1 MLIFSPLKRLSATA
15 ALLLMALLSL
25 PFSWAFARAPYES
38 TYVPRS
44 AESVLIRGAT
54 VLTGTGQRLE
64 NTDVHLTGGRISA
77 IGRSL
82 PIQNAR
88 TVDAR
93 GRWLTPGII
102 DVHSHLG
109 DYPAPG
115 LVATQNGNEMTGPD
129 ASHVWAEHS
138 VWPQDPQFPL
148 ALAGGVTT
156 LQILPG
162 SGNLFGGR
170 GVTLKNVPAR
180 TVQEM
185 KFPGAKQALKM
196 ACGENPKRTYGSRNQ
211 KPATSMGNI
220 AGFRA
225 AWARARHALEKE
237 EARLKKVALAAEDGD
252 RSEEVS
258 VAPERD
264 LGLETLIGV
273 LKGEILVHNH
283 CYRADEMAWMI
294 DVAQEF
300 DYRISAFH
308 HAVESYK
315 IADRL
320 AEEQICSAMWADW
333 WGFKLE
339 ALDGISENVAL
350 VDAGGACAIVHSD
363 DPTGI
368 QHLNQEAAKAMAAA
382 NRQGMVVDESRAIGW
397 ITLNPARALEIDE
410 ETGSIEVGKAAD
422 LVLWSSN
429 PFSVYAQADQVYIDG
444 YRYYDRIEGV
454 RPVTDFELEQTVS
467 GGGE

>member
-1 MLIFSPLKRLSATA
+1 MRPGTLSGGGL
-15 ALLLMALLSL
+15 ALLLLAAAGPLH
-25 PFSWAFARAPYES
+25 ARAPYES
-38 TYVPRS
+38 TYEPR
-44 AESVLIRGAT
+44 ATEPLLIRGAT
-54 VLTGTGQRLE
+54 VLTGTGARLDGA
-64 NTDVHLTGGRISA
+64 DVRLADGRITA
-77 IGRSL
+77 VGQSL
-82 PIQNAR
+82 AAEQAR
-88 TVDAR
+88 VVDGE

-109 DYPAPG
+109 NYPSPAI
-115 LVATQNGNEMTGPD
+115 ASTQDGNEMTGPN
-129 ASHVWAEHS
+129 AAHVWAEHS

-170 GVTLKNVPAR
+170 GVTLKNIPAR

-185 KFPGAKQALKM
+185 KFPGAKQSLKM
-196 ACGENPKRTYGSRNQ
+196 ACGENPKRAYGSRNQ
-211 KPATSMGNI
+211 PPATRMGNI

-225 AWARARHALEKE
+225 AWAKAQHALEKE
-237 EARLKKVALAAEDGD
+237 AARAVNASADTDDGSAEAPDVP
-252 RSEEVS
+252 
-258 VAPERD
+258 PERD
-264 LGLETLIGV
+264 LGVETLVGV

-294 DVAQEF
+294 DVASEF
-300 DYRISAFH
+300 GYEIKAFH

-320 AEEQICSAMWADW
+320 AAEGICSAMWADW

-339 ALDGISENVAL
+339 AFDGITENVAL
-350 VDAGGACAIVHSD
+350 VDEAGACAIVHSD
-363 DPTGI
+363 SATGI

-382 NRQGMVVDESRAIGW
+382 RRQGMAVDEARAIAW
-397 ITLNPARALEIDE
+397 ITLNAARALEIDA

-422 LVLWSSN
+422 LVLWSGN
-429 PFSVYAQADQVYIDG
+429 PFSVYSRADLVLIDG
-444 YRYYDRIEGV
+444 HPYYDRPAGV
-454 RPVTDFELEQTVS
+454 RPVTDFELEQTVN